1 MVSISRTGATEP
13 STWTMSSSSKQ
24 RTTWTMASTSRIWDR
39 NLLPKPSPLYAPRT
53 RPAISTNSMVVGVI
67 FSGLYISANTSSRG
81 SGLPV
86 AISRTIRARS
96 NHSQR
101 ASNASSSASAGSSP
115 APDDAIYC
123 FRSAIAAK
131 VYQFE
136 AEAWKMSV
144 TSLSTI
150 CGMSSPSTSVSRRVD
165 S

>member
-1 MVSISRTGATEP
+1 M
-13 STWTMSSSSKQ
+13 MSSDDAGTGIGIDGAMQ
-24 RTTWTMASTSRIWDR
+24 RELCARHG
-39 NLLPKPSPLYAPRT
+39 A
-53 RPAISTNSMVVGVI
+53 V
-67 FSGLYISANTSSRG
+67 TSSRG

-101 ASNASSSASAGSSP
+101 ASNASSSAAAGSSP

-123 FRSAIAAK
+123 FKSAITAR

-150 CGMSSPSTSVSRRVD
+150 CGINSPSTSVSRRVD

>member
-1 MVSISRTGATEP
+1 M
-13 STWTMSSSSKQ
+13 MSSDDSRHRAS
-24 RTTWTMASTSRIWDR
+24 ASTAAMRSELCARHG
-39 NLLPKPSPLYAPRT
+39 A
-53 RPAISTNSMVVGVI
+53 V
-67 FSGLYISANTSSRG
+67 TSSRG